1 MEIQQKDMFYT
12 LLGQPV
18 TSVAMSRFGQI
29 KSAAHPALLGSS
41 PFYRKMEGYTGSFL
55 FIFFCISQTS
65 LNKIFN
71 QKHQS
76 CVCLIFCVLL
86 LHHNNECFQHIQVL
100 KKFVN
105 VQTFS
110 RNLDFLMTKIVADD
124 VRNEE
129 SQIKENVF
137 LEYSCNSLLWLNK
150 SSYECSAI
158 SKNIKCSYHLYNCT
172 FQY

>member
-1 MEIQQKDMFYT
+1 MSQNSIRCAIPSSPPSPIVRSVQKIYIRCKKVWKYSYEDMFYT

-29 KSAAHPALLGSS
+29 KSGAHPALLGSS
-41 PFYRKMEGYTGSFL
+41 PFYRKIEGYTGSFL

-86 LHHNNECFQHIQVL
+86 LHHNNESFQHI
-100 KKFVN
+100 
-105 VQTFS
+105 
-110 RNLDFLMTKIVADD
+110 
-124 VRNEE
+124 
-129 SQIKENVF
+129 
-137 LEYSCNSLLWLNK
+137 
-150 SSYECSAI
+150 
-158 SKNIKCSYHLYNCT
+158 
-172 FQY
+172 